1 MAGFL
6 PQIRKFLPDF
16 LILIPMSMFDNAQN
30 GPDFDCYRK
39 HMDPELQDALAV
51 YFRRIR

>member
-6 PQIRKFLPDF
+6 PQTVKFMPDLF
-16 LILIPMSMFDNAQN
+16 ILIPMPMFDNAQN
-30 GPDFDCYRK
+30 EPDSDCYRK
-39 HMDPELQDALAV
+39 HMDPELQDVLAV

>member
-6 PQIRKFLPDF
+6 PQNGKFLPDF

-30 GPDFDCYRK
+30 EPDSVCYRK
-39 HMDPELQDALAV
+39 HMDPELQDAWAV
-51 YFRRIR
+51 CFRRIR